1 MPELSPYCGYAL
13 AQPPEH
19 SDRLYHDRRYGFAPP
34 AGAEGERY
42 LFGLL
47 LLEIN
52 QAGLG
57 WSMILR
63 KEENFRRAYSAFD
76 IAAVAAYGDDDR
88 QRLLQDAGIIRN
100 RRKIDAAIENARR
113 MLVLQSGYGSFQAWL
128 DARHPLPLA
137 DWLRLFRSTFV
148 FTGPEIV
155 KEFLMSSSYL
165 DGAHPDPCPLRE
177 AAIASGAKW
186 AALQPAGPIKPA

>member
-1 MPELSPYCGYAL
+1 MPDLSPYCAYAL
-13 AQPPEH
+13 ERAPED

-34 AGAEGERY
+34 AGEEGERY

-63 KEENFRRAYSAFD
+63 KEENFRRAYSSFD
-76 IAAVAAYGDDDR
+76 VAAVAAYTDTDR

-100 RRKIDAAIENARR
+100 RRKIDAAIENAGRI
-113 MLVLQSGYGSFQAWL
+113 LALQAEYGAFQLWL
-128 DARHPLPLA
+128 DAQHPLSLA
-137 DWLRLFRSTFV
+137 DWLGLFRKTFV

-165 DGAHPDPCPLRE
+165 DGAHPEPCPLRK

-186 AALQPAGPIKPA
+186 ASS